1 SLQNT
6 GIDLMNC
13 MEAIEDV
20 TQVLQ
25 TIRNS
30 SDVEHEYLFEEA
42 LDLAEH
48 TNTTIQSPQTIQRQV
63 RFEMSML

>member
-1 SLQNT
+1 
-6 GIDLMNC
+6 

-48 TNTTIQSPQTIQRQV
+48 TNTTIQSPQTIQRQ
-63 RFEMSML
+63 

>member
-13 MEAIEDV
+13 MEAIEDI

-25 TIRNS
+25 TIRTS

-48 TNTTIQSPQTIQRQV
+48 TNTTIQNPQTIEGQAQP
-63 RFEMSML
+63 SCIC